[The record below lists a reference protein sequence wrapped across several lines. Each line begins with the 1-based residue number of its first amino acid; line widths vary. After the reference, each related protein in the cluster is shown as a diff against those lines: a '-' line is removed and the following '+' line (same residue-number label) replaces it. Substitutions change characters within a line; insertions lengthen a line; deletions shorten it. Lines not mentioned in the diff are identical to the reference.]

1 MGNSLAQL
9 PENRQIDSMLKQLA
23 QAKEDTGKVKLIYAL
38 AKDYPDYDPNKGLEI
53 AKKGLELATKLGW
66 QKGVVISYFGMGL
79 NECSR
84 SDYKSAETY
93 FKNALET
100 AIDISDRALQ
110 AEAVK
115 NTGVAYYGEYNYPE
129 ALKSFYSALKL
140 LQELNSG
147 KTFDVYECIGRVYE
161 DQKIYDKALENYQ
174 LSYKSAVAAGEV
186 KAKVKNLINLGQVY
200 QELGRLQ
207 EAKDC
212 FNQTLTIFRDS
223 HEEGGIAISVAC
235 LASIQAQLGDYVTSF
250 RNSFEA
256 LAIYQKYADRE
267 NIASIMGNVG
277 KTYLDI
283 ASDTTGKTLP
293 DSLANKREDL
303 RKSFIYLGKAE
314 ILFRELGDINGSAA
328 IYKELSTAYELNG
341 DKANALKYYKSHIA
355 LRDSV
360 YSTDNKLKIAH
371 LEINSEMAA
380 KDDELRL
387 KQLEL
392 AKRRNENIFFISGIV
407 LMVIISLVLYRNIA
421 TQKKLNATI
430 TKLVNDQEKIIGER
444 TEALTDANRKL
455 ISLIQFNVHNLR
467 EPITRILGL
476 MMLRGSMNDGEF
488 MEDCL
493 PKLEQSVTD
502 LDGRLKEVV
511 KTAEQTGTPSRG

>member
-1 MGNSLAQL
+1 M
-9 PENRQIDSMLKQLA
+9 
-23 QAKEDTGKVKLIYAL
+23 
-38 AKDYPDYDPNKGLEI
+38 
-53 AKKGLELATKLGW
+53 
-66 QKGVVISYFGMGL
+66 
-79 NECSR
+79 
-84 SDYKSAETY
+84 
-93 FKNALET
+93 
-100 AIDISDRALQ
+100 
-110 AEAVK
+110 
-115 NTGVAYYGEYNYPE
+115 
-129 ALKSFYSALKL
+129 
-140 LQELNSG
+140 
-147 KTFDVYECIGRVYE
+147 
-161 DQKIYDKALENYQ
+161 
-174 LSYKSAVAAGEV
+174 
-186 KAKVKNLINLGQVY
+186 
-200 QELGRLQ
+200 
-207 EAKDC
+207 
-212 FNQTLTIFRDS
+212 
-223 HEEGGIAISVAC
+223 
-235 LASIQAQLGDYVTSF
+235 
-250 RNSFEA
+250 
-256 LAIYQKYADRE
+256 
-267 NIASIMGNVG
+267 
-277 KTYLDI
+277 
-283 ASDTTGKTLP
+283 
-293 DSLANKREDL
+293 
-303 RKSFIYLGKAE
+303 
-314 ILFRELGDINGSAA
+314 
-328 IYKELSTAYELNG
+328 STAYELNG